1 MSDKTFNPFGDTDF
15 LAAQK
20 TFLDAW
26 SILSQTMSPETKQ
39 SSTENVNNAW
49 TKAME
54 YWSQSLSGGMP
65 GDFQHVYTNMIE
77 QVHLYNMFGEQLSG
91 FMNNYND
98 LDKTAKDWQQ
108 QLDAYFNDMKTFFS
122 GHQPDASNVFKQMLG
137 AWQQLPMDTIQR
149 TFSSASLM
157 PGDFLQEFK
166 NDSLHAAAEKYL
178 SVPGIGYTRES
189 QEQHLNGIR
198 LWSEYQKASN
208 EFNTANSRVGVKA
221 LEQLKIKIFKLAEEN
236 NNISS
241 LREIYDLWVDANE
254 DAYAE
259 FVNSDEY
266 THLYGAM
273 VNSLMKFKQH
283 NQKTVDESLSALNIP
298 TQKGVD
304 TVKQRQQELRRE
316 LFVTRIKLKNDHE
329 QIAQLNKEI
338 SVLKE
343 EVKKLKGGA
352 KFKIQEKKSTKTSVK
367 KTEKK
372 KDVANKSDVVK
383 SKDKTVIK
391 AIKKNSV
398 KKKATKKKAAVKR
411 TTTAKSKAPRARSA
425 SRKVSADSGMMVIK
439 F

>member
-1 MSDKTFNPFGDTDF
+1 MSDKTFNPFGNTDNPFGDTDF

-39 SSTENVNNAW
+39 SSTANVNNAW

-54 YWSQSLSGGMP
+54 YWSQSTSGGMP

-77 QVHLYNMFGEQLSG
+77 QAHIYNMFGEQLSG
-91 FMNNYND
+91 FMNNYNE
-98 LDKTAKDWQQ
+98 LDKTAKGWQQ
-108 QLDAYFNDMKTFFS
+108 QLDTYFNDMKTFFS
-122 GHQPDASNVFKQMLG
+122 GYQPDASNVFKQMLG

-178 SVPGIGYTRES
+178 SVPGVGYTRES
-189 QEQHLNGIR
+189 QEQHLKGIR

-221 LEQLKIKIFKLAEEN
+221 LEQLKIKIFKFAEEDKK
-236 NNISS
+236 ISS

-259 FVNSDEY
+259 FVYSDEY

-316 LFVTRIKLKNDHE
+316 LFVTRQKLKNDHE
-329 QIAQLNKEI
+329 QIKQLNKAI
-338 SVLKE
+338 GILKE
-343 EVKKLKGGA
+343 EVKKLKSGA
-352 KFKIQEKKSTKTSVK
+352 KSKSQEKKSTESPVK
-367 KTEKK
+367 KSEKK
-372 KDVANKSDVVK
+372 KDATKKSDAVK
-383 SKDKTVIK
+383 SKNKTV
-391 AIKKNSV
+391 
-398 KKKATKKKAAVKR
+398 KKATRKKAAVKR
-411 TTTAKSKAPRARSA
+411 TTTAKAKASRARSA
-425 SRKVSADSGMMVIK
+425 SRKASADSDMMVIK